1 MKQFFHSPH
10 PFPLECG
17 ETLPAI
23 TVAYHTYGK
32 LNENHDNVIWVM
44 HGLTANSDVADWW
57 PGTVGEGL
65 FLDPEK
71 YFIVC
76 ANMLGSCYGTTGPSS
91 INPASGEPWYDA
103 FPKITIRDMV
113 HAHQLLANH
122 LGISKIHEMIGVSLG
137 GFQAIEWMVT
147 DPEIAENVMFCAT
160 DSSCSP
166 WLAAFN
172 QSMYMAIKTDPTWGE
187 KRLDAAR
194 NGLSTARAIALISY
208 RGPFVYN
215 MSQHDSEDKEDPFF
229 HRVQT
234 YQEYQGKKLC
244 DRFDVYSYVRICQ
257 SGDSHD
263 VGRGRGGIKNALAR
277 IKANTLVVGISSDI
291 LFPPECLRQLAD
303 DIPGSHFEVMDSN
316 FAHDG
321 FLIEHKQLNEIMK
334 RWRSQRNFEC

>member
-208 RGPFVYN
+208 RGPFAYN
-215 MSQHDSEDKEDPFF
+215 MSQRDSEDKEDPFF